1 MRLESF
7 KDYQQVHIW
16 TGILSGLLL
25 YICFVAGAFT
35 MFKGP
40 LNQWALQPEAT
51 LPAIKYEQYDT
62 LIKKVLTAHPEASQ
76 AMTVYL
82 PNAMPNHAP
91 IQWVIEDEAT
101 HATTVWQASLD
112 ANNTLISQQVSI
124 SAIGDFVD
132 HLHRTAGIPGGD
144 DHDAF
149 GIFVMGFVC
158 ILYFIAIV
166 SGLIIFLPSWFKDLF
181 VLRKSKDN
189 RRFWVD
195 FHNILG
201 ISALPF
207 HIVIAVTTIVFA
219 YHDVLY
225 GAMQQ
230 LVYKEQ
236 PMFNRAPPTNIER
249 NINNLVGVD
258 ELQQAIHKMEPKFDI
273 AELRF
278 ARLGTPRSTV
288 LVGGVMEG
296 EWVRGP
302 DYAFWVSDPY
312 TASSGYTAMLPSVSG
327 SAGKIVNGFF
337 TLHFGGFGG
346 AFIHWVYF
354 FLGLSG
360 ALLFFSGNVIWIESR
375 RKKLN
380 TKQGPIEQR
389 RSVTILA
396 RLTTG
401 ISLGTLVGLAL
412 ALLAVKW
419 LPHSQLDIAYWQT
432 ASYYIGFLLCVG
444 AALFQRPVTTA
455 LQQLVLLVLLLL
467 LISAASLAGVS
478 ASITPSIDITV
489 ALVGGLLSLVLVL
502 VIKHLLR
509 RKATMLQ
516 DGVWY

>member
-40 LNQWALQPEAT
+40 LNQWALQPEAI

-62 LIKKVLTAHPEASQ
+62 LIKMVLTEHPEASQ

-101 HATTVWQASLD
+101 HATTIWQASLD
-112 ANNTLISQQVSI
+112 ANDTLISQQVSI
-124 SAIGDFVD
+124 SAIGDFID

-158 ILYFIAIV
+158 ILYFVAIV
-166 SGLIIFLPSWFKDLF
+166 SGLIIFLPPWFKDLF
-181 VLRKSKDN
+181 ALRKSKDN

-230 LVYKEQ
+230 LVYK
-236 PMFNRAPPTNIER
+236 
-249 NINNLVGVD
+249 
-258 ELQQAIHKMEPKFDI
+258 
-273 AELRF
+273 
-278 ARLGTPRSTV
+278 
-288 LVGGVMEG
+288 
-296 EWVRGP
+296 
-302 DYAFWVSDPY
+302 
-312 TASSGYTAMLPSVSG
+312 
-327 SAGKIVNGFF
+327 
-337 TLHFGGFGG
+337 G
-346 AFIHWVYF
+346 ATYV
-354 FLGLSG
+354 
-360 ALLFFSGNVIWIESR
+360 
-375 RKKLN
+375 
-380 TKQGPIEQR
+380 
-389 RSVTILA
+389 
-396 RLTTG
+396 
-401 ISLGTLVGLAL
+401 
-412 ALLAVKW
+412 
-419 LPHSQLDIAYWQT
+419 
-432 ASYYIGFLLCVG
+432 
-444 AALFQRPVTTA
+444 
-455 LQQLVLLVLLLL
+455 
-467 LISAASLAGVS
+467 
-478 ASITPSIDITV
+478 
-489 ALVGGLLSLVLVL
+489 
-502 VIKHLLR
+502 
-509 RKATMLQ
+509 
-516 DGVWY
+516 